1 MGDNASKIPRSR
13 EEGSGLLAGALP
25 APLPA
30 NITQALSNSAWALHA
45 VQFLDLDCFRYIK

>member
-1 MGDNASKIPRSR
+1 MGGNASSIPRSR

-30 NITQALSNSAWALHA
+30 NITQALSNSVWALRA
-45 VQFLDLDCFRYIK
+45 VQFLDLDRFRYIK